1 MELMLS
7 LALALTL
14 CLSSGVDPQ
23 ELDPAQYQDLQKIEI
38 QVQTVEELRARGH
51 LSSKVA
57 SQEIDRYLALTTTI
71 AGAPLDRAQLK
82 AALAAPD
89 ASGLFDFVDIVW
101 IVIGALL
108 FIAALGLAGLYLVP
122 LIRKLP
128 KPVIELLVYMACA
141 AFLIAPRLLLTGGGA
156 VALSLVGCFGL
167 IGALLYTHDLH
178 FKRSKEQWM
187 LRLYSAVLW
196 LVWTGAAVAYQSR
209 FIGFLASIALM
220 ALLGAYLFPVLG
232 WVHFS
237 KRRVVPLAMICA
249 TALILIFGG
258 VTSLPSLAPYSY
270 IFETGA
276 LSSGGT
282 VYFAGCL
289 VLASWS
295 YNKRKLAPYLF
306 GQAVALISGTAMLL
320 VGSLYQLDVVREIG
334 GSFLALYLLEKFFE
348 FPWKKAGWAWMCL
361 ALALLLYAGAR
372 FVERYPH
379 FFLGLG

>member
-1 MELMLS
+1 MLN

-23 ELDPAQYQDLQKIEI
+23 ELDPAQYEDLQRIEI
-38 QVQTVEELRARGH
+38 QVQTVEELQARGR
-51 LSSKVA
+51 LSPKVA
-57 SQEIDRYLALTTTI
+57 AQEIERYLAGTATI
-71 AGAPLDRAQLK
+71 AGAPFDRAQLK
-82 AALAAPD
+82 VALAAPD

-122 LIRKLP
+122 LIRRLP
-128 KPVIELLVYMACA
+128 KPVIELLVYLACA
-141 AFLIAPRLLLTGGGA
+141 AFLIVPRLVLTGGGA

-178 FKRSKEQWM
+178 FKRTNDAWAA
-187 LRLYSAVLW
+187 RLYSGLLW
-196 LVWTGAAVAYQSR
+196 LVWTGAALAYYSR
-209 FIGFLASIALM
+209 FIGFLASVAFM
-220 ALLGAYLFPVLG
+220 AMLGAYIIPVLG
-232 WVHFS
+232 WVHFP
-237 KRRVVPLAMICA
+237 KRRAVPLAMGCA
-249 TALILIFGG
+249 AALIGVFGG
-258 VTSLPSLAPYSY
+258 VTAVPALAPYSD
-270 IFETGA
+270 IFKTGA
-276 LSSGGT
+276 LSSGGA

-295 YNKRKLAPYLF
+295 YNKRKLAPYLV
-306 GQAVALISGTAMLL
+306 GQAVALISGAGMLL

-379 FFLGLG
+379 LFLGLS